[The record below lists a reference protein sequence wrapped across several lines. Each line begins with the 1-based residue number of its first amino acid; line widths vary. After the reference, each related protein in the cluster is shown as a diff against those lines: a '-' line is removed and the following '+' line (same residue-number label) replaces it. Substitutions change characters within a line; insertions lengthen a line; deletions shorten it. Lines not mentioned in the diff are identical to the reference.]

1 MSLVLDDL
9 PRDPEWLLQQL
20 QQVAEVAATE
30 RSRNIA
36 LEIERDTATAERD
49 AVRAERDA
57 AQAEIEKLRLL
68 IRQLRRGRFGRRSEK
83 LDPDQ
88 LQLGLEDLEQT
99 VAAAE
104 AAREEAAAR
113 SGTPRSPRSRRRNL
127 GALPAHLPRVEVLV
141 DVEDKSCPCCGGAM
155 HVIGEDASEMLD
167 VVPAVLRVRVV
178 RRPRYGCRACEGAV
192 VQAPAPER
200 PVTGGM
206 ATEALLAHV
215 LVAKFCDHLPLYRQ
229 AVIFARQGI
238 DLDRSTLCDWVGRA
252 CWWLEPLWHM
262 LRRHVMGST
271 RIFADDT
278 TLPVLDPGRG
288 RTKTGRLWGYAI
300 DDRPWGGST
309 PPAVVYL
316 YAEDRRGEHP
326 AAHLAEFHGVL
337 QVDGYGGF
345 KGLLE
350 NRPPGE
356 VRLAFCW
363 AHCRRRFYDI
373 HQATGSPLAEEAL
386 RRIGEL
392 YKIEAEIRGRPSG
405 ERQAVRQE
413 RSKPLVEGLHAWLT
427 AQLGRVSGKSG
438 LAEAIRYALRH
449 WQGLVLFLDD
459 GRLELG
465 RVEDGRGGVSLPV
478 GYGGAFA
485 PPPQSGLAWLR
496 FPSPLVEPD
505 VRISRIRLSPVISD
519 LRIRRVDTPAGQ
531 LVEAEHLVEVRV
543 GVSAVPRASPAAP
556 AHQPAS
562 DAPFGVELDRAVD
575 THDRPLV
582 EVPGPAT
589 DHRVQPPD
597 PVRRL
602 VRVPLRRRRVVDR
615 PDQPL
620 HGLTRRARAD
630 ERRPALAVEAT
641 DLVAEEDEAGLR
653 QGGQPCLRLVHR
665 QPEPRHQLP
674 HRRERRLPV
683 AGSAADHEV
692 VGVIDDVGIEPSA
705 VAVPLPREEEPA
717 EVEVAEQGRASR
729 ALRRPPVSVPRLGG
743 APGAARGTLDHRH
756 LQPALDHGQHRA
768 VRDPSRHAAQQRT
781 VRDAPEEGRRSVPLS

>member
-1 MSLVLDDL
+1 
-9 PRDPEWLLQQL
+9 
-20 QQVAEVAATE
+20 
-30 RSRNIA
+30 
-36 LEIERDTATAERD
+36 
-49 AVRAERDA
+49 
-57 AQAEIEKLRLL
+57 
-68 IRQLRRGRFGRRSEK
+68 
-83 LDPDQ
+83 
-88 LQLGLEDLEQT
+88 
-99 VAAAE
+99 
-104 AAREEAAAR
+104 
-113 SGTPRSPRSRRRNL
+113 
-127 GALPAHLPRVEVLV
+127 
-141 DVEDKSCPCCGGAM
+141 
-155 HVIGEDASEMLD
+155 
-167 VVPAVLRVRVV
+167 
-178 RRPRYGCRACEGAV
+178 
-192 VQAPAPER
+192 
-200 PVTGGM
+200 
-206 ATEALLAHV
+206 
-215 LVAKFCDHLPLYRQ
+215 
-229 AVIFARQGI
+229 
-238 DLDRSTLCDWVGRA
+238 
-252 CWWLEPLWHM
+252 
-262 LRRHVMGST
+262 MGST

-278 TLPVLDPGRG
+278 RLPVLDPGRG

-300 DDRPWGGST
+300 DDRPWQGST

-316 YAEDRRGEHP
+316 YAEDRKGEHP
-326 AAHLAEFHGVL
+326 AAHLAGFTGVL
-337 QVDGYGGF
+337 QVDGDAGF
-345 KGLLE
+345 KGLLTG
-350 NRPPGE
+350 RPPDQIK
-356 VRLAFCW
+356 LAFCW
-363 AHCRRRFYDI
+363 AHCRRGFYEI
-373 HQATGSPLAEEAL
+373 HQSTGSPLAAEVL

-392 YKIEAEIRGRPSG
+392 YKVEAEIRGRPAE
-405 ERQAVRQE
+405 ERRTVRQE
-413 RSKPLVEGLHAWLT
+413 RSRPIVDALHAWLT
-427 AQLGRVSGKSG
+427 VQLARVSGKSG

-449 WQGLVLFLDD
+449 WQGLVLFLED

-485 PPPQSGLAWLR
+485 PPPQSRFAWLR
-496 FPSPLVEPD
+496 FPSPPLEPD

-602 VRVPLRRRRVVDR
+602 VRVPLRRRVVDR

-692 VGVIDDVGIEPSA
+692 VGVIDDVGIEPLA

-717 EVEVAEQGRASR
+717 GAEAAEQGRAAR
-729 ALRRPPVSVPRLGG
+729 ALRRPPVPLPPPGG

-781 VRDAPEEGRRSVPLS
+781 VRDAPEVVAQVRVHHLGASAVRDVPVGAADRHLGVEPRTEAVLVRQQVRLEDRLEHDDHRRLHPPIADRGDAERALAAVALGDPDTQQGPWPVSPGTQLLPQPFQPTPRRCG